1 MSQQVKI
8 DRTESLEKIC
18 ASISNIK
25 VLPQVVY
32 QIMESTEAAGSSA
45 IDLENKIKVDPGFT
59 ALLLSQAN
67 SSYYALPKR
76 VSSIREAVMLLGF
89 KEIRTVA
96 MKASVFEFFVG
107 KSDKESVRRRNWWKL
122 SVDTAEICNL
132 IGQNVKGVNPNEA
145 YTAGLLH
152 YLGKT
157 FIDQH
162 DPTAFDKVMYVV
174 ERGAPERL
182 AERILFAVDHV
193 DVAQEMARRWSF
205 SEEMVGA
212 LNYDDEPSSEAPAT
226 KIRAMVGLSHQLAL
240 YANQPWN
247 EVQEKFFKYE
257 WAIKEIG
264 LSMDSCPDLLN
275 AAAKRLDE
283 RRAA

>member
-1 MSQQVKI
+1 MSDNKI
-8 DRTESLEKIC
+8 NRDESLMTIC

-32 QIMESTEAAGSSA
+32 KIMEATESKGGSA
-45 IDLENKIKVDPGFT
+45 LELENQIKVDPGFT
-59 ALLLSQAN
+59 ARLLSQAN
-67 SSYYALPKR
+67 SSFYALPKR

-89 KEIRTVA
+89 TEIREMA
-96 MKASVFEFFVG
+96 MKASVFDFFVG
-107 KSDKESVRRRNWWKL
+107 KSDKESMRRRDWWKL
-122 SVDTAEICNL
+122 SVDTASICNL
-132 IGQNVKGVNPNEA
+132 IGQNIPGVNPNEA

-162 DPTAFDKVMYVV
+162 DPTAYDKVMYVV

-205 SEEMVGA
+205 SDSLIGA
-212 LNYDDEPSSEAPAT
+212 LNYDDDPSTEIPASPV
-226 KIRAMVGLSHQLAL
+226 RAMVGVSHLLAL
-240 YANQPWN
+240 YCGLPFE
-247 EVQEKFFKYE
+247 EVKSKFVKYE
-257 WAIKEIG
+257 WALEEIG
-264 LSMDSCPDLLN
+264 LSMDACPELLM